1 MVSGIAA
8 EQEYQMTR
16 LGSPGKISMAQR
28 VHVEVAAVLLSIAAA
43 MASGPPAHAAD
54 DLKLITPGEL
64 TVVALADQPGTS
76 FIDANGQNQG
86 MAIDLM
92 NAISAKLGVKPVYR
106 TAAIAGVISAVA
118 ANQYDTAAAG
128 LAATDERRKSVDF
141 SIPWNYGQLTV
152 LVRNKLPGNDASALK
167 GKTLG
172 LLTGSV
178 QEVYARAN
186 FKETDIKAFQ
196 QQPAMINALL
206 ANQVD
211 AVFLGSY
218 DGSTYLARYPELS
231 VGLIAGSD
239 VYNAFPVAK
248 TRPEFLAAL
257 NKVMNELFDDG
268 TWLKIYKKWYAT
280 IAVPRQL
287 LEQHP
292 RLTQR

>member
-1 MVSGIAA
+1 MRVLRSASVGERLLSLLASA
-8 EQEYQMTR
+8 CLSFATLT
-16 LGSPGKISMAQR
+16 LGS
-28 VHVEVAAVLLSIAAA
+28 AAN
-43 MASGPPAHAAD
+43 AAD
-54 DLKLITPGEL
+54 DLKLIAPGEL
-64 TVVALADQPGTS
+64 TVVALSDQPGTS
-76 FIDANGQNQG
+76 FVDVNGQNQG

-92 NAISAKLGVKPVYR
+92 NAIAAKLGVKPVYR

-128 LAATDERRKSVDF
+128 LAATDERRRSVDF
-141 SIPWNYGQLTV
+141 SIP
-152 LVRNKLPGNDASALK
+152 
-167 GKTLG
+167 KTLG

-186 FKETDIKAFQ
+186 FKETEIKAFQ

-206 ANQVD
+206 ADQVD

-248 TRPEFLAAL
+248 TRPEFLAAV
-257 NKVMNELFDDG
+257 NKAMNELFDDG
-268 TWLKIYKKWYAT
+268 SWLKIYKK
-280 IAVPRQL
+280 VSR
-287 LEQHP
+287 
-292 RLTQR
+292 

>member
-1 MVSGIAA
+1 VRGIGFLGK
-8 EQEYQMTR
+8 TSIVRR
-16 LGSPGKISMAQR
+16 LR
-28 VHVEVAAVLLSIAAA
+28 VPLAGALLSVAAALPSASATRAAN
-43 MASGPPAHAAD
+43 

-167 GKTLG
+167 GKALG

-280 IAVPRQL
+280 IAVPKQL

-292 RLTQR
+292 KLAQQ

>member
-1 MVSGIAA
+1 VRPRNFGKTSIVQHLCSSSAGILLAVVFA
-8 EQEYQMTR
+8 LT
-16 LGSPGKISMAQR
+16 LGSTAY
-28 VHVEVAAVLLSIAAA
+28 
-43 MASGPPAHAAD
+43 AAD
-54 DLKLITPGEL
+54 DLKLINPGEL
-64 TVVALADQPGTS
+64 TVVALSDQPGTS
-76 FIDANGQNQG
+76 FIDAKGENQG

-92 NAISAKLGVKPVYR
+92 NAIAAKLAVKPVYR

-118 ANQYDTAAAG
+118 GNQYDTAAAG
-128 LAATDERRKSVDF
+128 LAVTEERKKSVDF
-141 SIPWNYGQLTV
+141 SIAWNYGQLTV
-152 LVRNKLPGNDASALK
+152 LVRNKLPGSDASALK

-248 TRPEFLAAL
+248 TRPEFLAAM
-257 NKVMNELFDDG
+257 NKAMNDLFDDG

-280 IAVPRQL
+280 VAVPRQL

-292 RLTQR
+292 KLAQQ

>member
-1 MVSGIAA
+1 MRPRIFEKTSIVQHLCSLLAGI
-8 EQEYQMTR
+8 
-16 LGSPGKISMAQR
+16 
-28 VHVEVAAVLLSIAAA
+28 LLSLICALTFVSTAC
-43 MASGPPAHAAD
+43 AAD
-54 DLKLITPGEL
+54 DLKLINPGEL
-64 TVVALADQPGTS
+64 TVVALSDQPGTS
-76 FIDANGQNQG
+76 FIDAKGENQG

-92 NAISAKLGVKPVYR
+92 NAIAAKLGVKPVYR

-118 ANQYDTAAAG
+118 GNQYDTAAAG
-128 LAATDERRKSVDF
+128 LAVTEERKKSVDF
-141 SIPWNYGQLTV
+141 SIAWNYGQLTV

-248 TRPEFLAAL
+248 TRPEFLAAMNKAL
-257 NKVMNELFDDG
+257 NDLFDDG

-280 IAVPRQL
+280 VAVPKQL

-292 RLTQR
+292 KLAQQ

>member
-1 MVSGIAA
+1 VRPFISEQTSIA
-8 EQEYQMTR
+8 QHR
-16 LGSPGKISMAQR
+16 HSLL
-28 VHVEVAAVLLSIAAA
+28 AAVLLLAASALAPGSIA
-43 MASGPPAHAAD
+43 SAD
-54 DLKLITPGEL
+54 DLKLINPNEL
-64 TVVALADQPGTS
+64 TVVALSDQPGTS
-76 FIDANGQNQG
+76 FVDAKGENQG

-92 NAISAKLGVKPVYR
+92 NAIAAKLAVKPVYR
-106 TAAIAGVISAVA
+106 TAAIAGVIAAVA

-128 LAATDERRKSVDF
+128 LAVTEERKKSVDF
-141 SIPWNYGQLTV
+141 SIAWNYGQLTV
-152 LVRNKLPGNDASALK
+152 LVRNKLPGNDPSALK

-248 TRPEFLAAL
+248 TRPDFLVAM
-257 NKVMNELFDDG
+257 NKAMNELFDDG
-268 TWLKIYKKWYAT
+268 TWLKIYKKWYASV
-280 IAVPRQL
+280 AVPRQL

-292 RLTQR
+292 KLAQQ

>member
-1 MVSGIAA
+1 MQILGIVGK
-8 EQEYQMTR
+8 TLIGWR
-16 LGSPGKISMAQR
+16 LRLVLASAWFS
-28 VHVEVAAVLLSIAAA
+28 VAVLTFGS
-43 MASGPPAHAAD
+43 ASYATD
-54 DLKLITPGEL
+54 VLKLIVPGEL
-64 TVVALADQPGTS
+64 TVVALSDQPGTS
-76 FIDANGQNQG
+76 FVDAKGENQG

-92 NAISAKLGVKPVYR
+92 NAIAAKLGVKPVYR
-106 TAAIAGVISAVA
+106 NAAIAGVISAVA

-152 LVRNKLPGNDASALK
+152 LVRKKLPGNDASALK

-178 QEVYARAN
+178 QDVYARAN
-186 FKETDIKAFQ
+186 FKETDIKAFS

-206 ANQVD
+206 ADQID

-218 DGSTYLARYPELS
+218 DGSTYLARYSELS
-231 VGLIAGSD
+231 VGLTAGSD

-248 TRPEFLAAL
+248 TRPEFLAAM
-257 NKVMNELFDDG
+257 NKAMTELFDDG

-292 RLTQR
+292 KLAQQ

>member
-1 MVSGIAA
+1 VRPRIFEKTSIVQHLCSLLAGI
-8 EQEYQMTR
+8 
-16 LGSPGKISMAQR
+16 
-28 VHVEVAAVLLSIAAA
+28 LLSLICALTFVSTAC
-43 MASGPPAHAAD
+43 AAD
-54 DLKLITPGEL
+54 DLKLINPGEL
-64 TVVALADQPGTS
+64 TVVALSDQPGTS
-76 FIDANGQNQG
+76 FIDAKGENQG

-92 NAISAKLGVKPVYR
+92 NAIAAKLGVKPVYR

-118 ANQYDTAAAG
+118 GNQYDTAAAG
-128 LAATDERRKSVDF
+128 LAVTEERKKSVDF
-141 SIPWNYGQLTV
+141 SIAWNYGQLTV

-248 TRPEFLAAL
+248 TRPEFLAAMNKAL
-257 NKVMNELFDDG
+257 NDLFDDG

-280 IAVPRQL
+280 VAVPKQL

-292 RLTQR
+292 KLAQQ

>member
-1 MVSGIAA
+1 MRVSGSFGRTSTRRYLRSPFASVVFAIAA
-8 EQEYQMTR
+8 LTA
-16 LGSPGKISMAQR
+16 GS
-28 VHVEVAAVLLSIAAA
+28 AAR
-43 MASGPPAHAAD
+43 AAD
-54 DLKLITPGEL
+54 DLKLIAPGEL
-64 TVVALADQPGTS
+64 TVVALSDQQGTS
-76 FIDANGQNQG
+76 FVDAKGENQG

-92 NAISAKLGVKPVYR
+92 NAIAAKLGVKPVYR
-106 TAAIAGVISAVA
+106 TSAIAGVISAIA

-128 LAATDERRKSVDF
+128 LAVTEERKKAVDF

-152 LVRNKLPGNDASALK
+152 LVRNKLPGNDAAALK

-186 FKETDIKAFQ
+186 FKETEIKAFQ

-239 VYNAFPVAK
+239 VYNGFPVAK
-248 TRPEFLAAL
+248 TRPEFLAAM
-257 NKVMNELFDDG
+257 NKAMNELFDDG

-292 RLTQR
+292 KLAQQ

>member
-1 MVSGIAA
+1 MRIFGTIGRTLIGLGLRSSLASAWLSVAA
-8 EQEYQMTR
+8 LT
-16 LGSPGKISMAQR
+16 LGS
-28 VHVEVAAVLLSIAAA
+28 AVS
-43 MASGPPAHAAD
+43 AAD
-54 DLKLITPGEL
+54 DLKLIAPGEL
-64 TVVALADQPGTS
+64 TVVALSDQQGTS
-76 FIDANGQNQG
+76 FVDAKGENQG

-92 NAISAKLGVKPVYR
+92 NAIAAKLGVKPVYR
-106 TAAIAGVISAVA
+106 TSAIAGVISAVA

-128 LAATDERRKSVDF
+128 LAVTEERKKAVDF

-152 LVRNKLPGNDASALK
+152 LVRNKLPGNDVAALK

-186 FKETDIKAFQ
+186 FKETEIKAFQ

-239 VYNAFPVAK
+239 VYNGFPVAK
-248 TRPEFLAAL
+248 TRPEFLAAM

-292 RLTQR
+292 KLAQQ

>member
-1 MVSGIAA
+1 MRGLGMFGTTSIAPGSRA
-8 EQEYQMTR
+8 R
-16 LGSPGKISMAQR
+16 LS
-28 VHVEVAAVLLSIAAA
+28 AAVLSMAAILSYSAI
-43 MASGPPAHAAD
+43 SRAAD

-141 SIPWNYGQLTV
+141 SIAWNYGQLTV

-186 FKETDIKAFQ
+186 FKDTDIKAFQ

-231 VGLIAGSD
+231 VGMIAGSD

-248 TRPEFLAAL
+248 SRPEFLVAL

-268 TWLKIYKKWYAT
+268 TWLKIYRKWYAT

-292 RLTQR
+292 KLAQQ

>member
-1 MVSGIAA
+1 MVIGFNAYGEDHVRALGIFG
-8 EQEYQMTR
+8 MT
-16 LGSPGKISMAQR
+16 SPGRHLRLPLAG
-28 VHVEVAAVLLSIAAA
+28 VWLTVASAL
-43 MASGPPAHAAD
+43 MTGPTARAAD
-54 DLKLITPGEL
+54 DLKLLTPGEL

-76 FIDANGQNQG
+76 FIDAKGENQG

-92 NAISAKLGVKPVYR
+92 NAIAAKLGVKPVYR

-118 ANQYDTAAAG
+118 ADQYDTAAAG

-172 LLTGSV
+172 LITGSV
-178 QEVYARAN
+178 QDVYARAN
-186 FKETDIKAFQ
+186 FKETDIKSFQ

-211 AVFLGSY
+211 SVFLGSF

-248 TRPEFLAAL
+248 SRQEFLAAM
-257 NKVMNELFDDG
+257 NKAMNELFDDG
-268 TWLKIYKKWYAT
+268 SWLKIYKKWYASV
-280 IAVPRQL
+280 AVPKQL

-292 RLTQR
+292 KLAQQ

>member
-1 MVSGIAA
+1 MFG
-8 EQEYQMTR
+8 TR
-16 LGSPGKISMAQR
+16 PTARKSCVQLA
-28 VHVEVAAVLLSIAAA
+28 AAVLSIAAA
-43 MASGPPAHAAD
+43 LTAGPTARAAD

-92 NAISAKLGVKPVYR
+92 NAISVKLGVKPVYR

-118 ANQYDTAAAG
+118 ADQYDTAAAG
-128 LAATDERRKSVDF
+128 LAVTDERRKSVDF
-141 SIPWNYGQLTV
+141 SIAWNYGQLTV

-248 TRPEFLAAL
+248 TRPEFLAAM
-257 NKVMNELFDDG
+257 NKAMNELFDDG

-292 RLTQR
+292 KLAQQ

>member
-1 MVSGIAA
+1 MRYFSGADRLIRRRSMLAA
-8 EQEYQMTR
+8 AS
-16 LGSPGKISMAQR
+16 LA
-28 VHVEVAAVLLSIAAA
+28 VAAMTFSAGAK
-43 MASGPPAHAAD
+43 AAD

-64 TVVALADQPGTS
+64 TVVSLADQPGTS
-76 FIDANGQNQG
+76 FVDAKGELGG

-92 NAISAKLGVKPVYR
+92 NAIAAKLNLKVTYR

-152 LVRNKLPGNDASALK
+152 LVKNKLPSSDVSALK

-178 QEVYARAN
+178 QEIYARAN

-196 QQPAMINALL
+196 QQPAMVAALL
-206 ANQVD
+206 ADQID
-211 AVFLGSY
+211 GIFLGSY
-218 DGSTYLARYPELS
+218 DGSTYLGRYPQLS

-248 TRPEFLAAL
+248 TRPEFLAAM
-257 NKVMNELFDDG
+257 NKAMNELFEDG
-268 TWLKIYKKWYAT
+268 SWLKIYKKWYASV
-280 IAVPRQL
+280 AVPKQL

-292 RLTQR
+292 KLREQQ

>member
-1 MVSGIAA
+1 MRPYFFRHLHSSLAGA
-8 EQEYQMTR
+8 
-16 LGSPGKISMAQR
+16 LL
-28 VHVEVAAVLLSIAAA
+28 AAVAVLTACPTAR
-43 MASGPPAHAAD
+43 AAD

-141 SIPWNYGQLTV
+141 SIAWNYGQLTV

-257 NKVMNELFDDG
+257 NKVLNELFDDG

-280 IAVPRQL
+280 IAVPKQL

-292 RLTQR
+292 KLAQQ

>member
-1 MVSGIAA
+1 MQIISIFGKTSSIG
-8 EQEYQMTR
+8 R
-16 LGSPGKISMAQR
+16 HLGSPLVRAWLS
-28 VHVEVAAVLLSIAAA
+28 VAAALTFGSTVA
-43 MASGPPAHAAD
+43 AAD
-54 DLKLITPGEL
+54 DLKLIAPGDL
-64 TVVALADQPGTS
+64 TVVSLSDQPGTS
-76 FIDANGQNQG
+76 FVDAKGENQG

-92 NAISAKLGVKPVYR
+92 NAIAAKLGVKAVYR

-128 LAATDERRKSVDF
+128 LAVTEERKKSVDF
-141 SIPWNYGQLTV
+141 SIAWNYGQLTV
-152 LVRNKLPGNDASALK
+152 LVRNKLPGNDAIALK

-178 QEVYARAN
+178 QEIYARAN
-186 FKETDIKAFQ
+186 FKETEIKAFQ

-248 TRPEFLAAL
+248 TRPEFLAAM
-257 NKVMNELFDDG
+257 NKAMNELFDDG

-280 IAVPRQL
+280 IAVPHQL

-292 RLTQR
+292 KLAQQ

>member
-1 MVSGIAA
+1 MVIGATDTGGFHVRVHGIVGKTLIRWRLRSALA
-8 EQEYQMTR
+8 GAWFSVAILT
-16 LGSPGKISMAQR
+16 LGS
-28 VHVEVAAVLLSIAAA
+28 AAY
-43 MASGPPAHAAD
+43 AAD
-54 DLKLITPGEL
+54 DLKLIVPGEL
-64 TVVALADQPGTS
+64 TVVALSDQPGTS
-76 FIDANGQNQG
+76 FVDAKGENQG

-92 NAISAKLGVKPVYR
+92 NAIAAKLGVKPVYR
-106 TAAIAGVISAVA
+106 NAAIAGVISAVA

-152 LVRNKLPGNDASALK
+152 LVRKKLPGSDASALK

-178 QEVYARAN
+178 QDVYARAN
-186 FKETDIKAFQ
+186 FKETDIKAFS

-206 ANQVD
+206 ADQVD

-218 DGSTYLARYPELS
+218 DGSTYLARYPDLS
-231 VGLIAGSD
+231 VGLTAGSD

-248 TRPEFLAAL
+248 TRPEFLAAM

-280 IAVPRQL
+280 IPVPRQL

-292 RLTQR
+292 KLARQ